1 MFMPKLFAKGDRGG
15 NLIKTDK
22 GRNLHSLWDR
32 LLPFETTL
40 GGIGSQA
47 KRLLDEAGEHGAV
60 AAQSLLPEKWLAES
74 LDYAG
79 EFVYDRS
86 IRAAI
91 QATEETGEGTVS
103 VKISDD
109 YFKVAGHLARRRAVE
124 AGFRLAIVVDF

>member
-1 MFMPKLFAKGDRGG
+1 MSRSVPASHHTG
-15 NLIKTDK
+15 
-22 GRNLHSLWDR
+22 
-32 LLPFETTL
+32 TTL
-40 GGIGSQA
+40 GRIGSQA
-47 KRLLDEAGEHGAV
+47 KKLLDETGEHGPV

-79 EFVYDRS
+79 EFVYDRA

-91 QATEETGEGTVS
+91 QATEQTGEDTVS

-124 AGFRLAIVVDF
+124 AGYRLAGVVDF

>member
-1 MFMPKLFAKGDRGG
+1 MFTPKLFARGDRGG
-15 NLIKTDK
+15 NLVK
-22 GRNLHSLWDR
+22 GDRGRSLHSLWDR

-47 KRLLDEAGEHGAV
+47 KRILDEAGEHGPV
-60 AAQSLLPEKWLAES
+60 AARSLLPEKWLAES

-91 QATEETGEGTVS
+91 RTTEETGEDTVS

-124 AGFRLAIVVDF
+124 AGYRLAGVVDF

>member
-1 MFMPKLFAKGDRGG
+1 M
-15 NLIKTDK
+15 
-22 GRNLHSLWDR
+22 
-32 LLPFETTL
+32 
-40 GGIGSQA
+40 
-47 KRLLDEAGEHGAV
+47 
-60 AAQSLLPEKWLAES
+60 AAQSLAPEKWLAES